1 MLLYKC
7 MENNNNLNAYGVYLV
22 LELLTTSQKYLDIYI
37 QTFPGQEENALSFS
51 VDPGWSC
58 RTHLIDHYNNN
69 QPAVDSLTH
78 KFVTDHPNEINLKQF
93 IKKYDTVHVAGQYF
107 KIDKTESAYAEFVQ
121 NMQTQRWA
129 FRYMSVTADEDKY
142 VIFFA

>member
-1 MLLYKC
+1 

-22 LELLTTSQKYLDIYI
+22 LELLITSQKYLDTYI

-51 VDPGWSC
+51 VDPECSC
-58 RTHLIDHYNNN
+58 RTHLIDHYKNNH
-69 QPAVDSLTH
+69 QSVDSLTH
-78 KFVTDHPNEINLKQF
+78 KFVAENPNEINLKNF
-93 IKKYDTVHVAGQYF
+93 IEKYETVHVAGQYF

-121 NMQTQRWA
+121 NMQNQRWA
-129 FRYMSVTADEDKY
+129 FRYMSVTTEDDKY